1 VVLSVLVVLV
11 ELSVLLELSE
21 VVEDGAAAVEEAA
34 ADAELESEVV
44 VASALVVVFAFV
56 KVVLALFVFVLSSLF
71 LKSSRSAPVSEWHSC
86 ANKTACFAAPA
97 SEHPP
102 PTKHCSISS
111 NDSRSRFLSRHAVID
126 FEHPQV
132 VLETSSLISFRA
144 HFIPEAETIAAPVHS
159 ARRKDRIV
167 AIETSGADKLQHRE
181 TLVKILSSPQV
192 GLMM

>member
-1 VVLSVLVVLV
+1 VAALSELVVLV

-44 VASALVVVFAFV
+44 VASTLVAVFAFDEV
-56 KVVLALFVFVLSSLF
+56 FFALFVFVLSSLF
-71 LKSSRSAPVSEWHSC
+71 LKSSRSAPVSKRHSC
-86 ANKTACFAAPA
+86 TNKTACSAAFV

-111 NDSRSRFLSRHAVID
+111 CDSRSTFLLRHAVID

-132 VLETSSLISFRA
+132 VRETSSLISFCA
-144 HFIPEAETIAAPVHS
+144 HFVPVAETIAAPASS
-159 ARRKDRIV
+159 ARKDRIV
-167 AIETSGADKLQHRE
+167 VSETSGADRFQRWLDTQE
-181 TLVKILSSPQV
+181 PSQ
-192 GLMM
+192 GLK